1 MLRSAAYLA
10 SELDDAAIVV
20 FTRRGLL
27 PQKLSSLRAK
37 VPVYAFT
44 DSHEVFGQLLIMR
57 GIEPFF
63 MEFDHEDPECTIQN
77 AFKAL
82 KERNWAKEGAPMVVI
97 TNVIAGEKIVDT
109 IQLREVE

>member
-10 SELDDAAIVV
+10 SELDDAGMVV

-27 PQKLSSLRAK
+27 AQKLSSLRAQ

-44 DSHEVFGQLLIMR
+44 DNQDIFGQLLIMR

-63 MEFDHEDPECTIQN
+63 MEFDDNDPERTIQN

-82 KERNWAKEGAPMVVI
+82 KDRKWAKSGAPMVVI